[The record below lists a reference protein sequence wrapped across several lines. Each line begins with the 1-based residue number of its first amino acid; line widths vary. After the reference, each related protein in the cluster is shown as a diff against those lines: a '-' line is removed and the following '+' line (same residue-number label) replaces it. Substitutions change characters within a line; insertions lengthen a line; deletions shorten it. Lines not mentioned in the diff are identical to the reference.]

1 MNKDILIALLIGIT
15 LIFSGCSGKKDAT
28 STDSM
33 LAAKAKGV
41 QKLKPVITQVVEQKK
56 EYIVQGVRDP
66 FQAYELIKLE
76 DLSKMTAAYILQNI
90 TLGQVSLVGVILDKD
105 PKALVQDA
113 SNTGYI
119 VKEGM
124 QIGENSGIVTKINS
138 NGVTIKQHFK
148 DYMGKVNT
156 REVVLTLKKEEG
168 EK

>member
-1 MNKDILIALLIGIT
+1 MSFRGSET
-15 LIFSGCSGKKDAT
+15 HS
-28 STDSM
+28 
-33 LAAKAKGV
+33 
-41 QKLKPVITQVVEQKK
+41 
-56 EYIVQGVRDP
+56 R
-66 FQAYELIKLE
+66 
-76 DLSKMTAAYILQNI
+76 TAAVILQNV
-90 TLGQVSLVGVILDKD
+90 TLGQISLVGVVLDKD

-113 SNTGYI
+113 SNMGYI

-138 NGVTIKQHFK
+138 NGVTIKQQFK